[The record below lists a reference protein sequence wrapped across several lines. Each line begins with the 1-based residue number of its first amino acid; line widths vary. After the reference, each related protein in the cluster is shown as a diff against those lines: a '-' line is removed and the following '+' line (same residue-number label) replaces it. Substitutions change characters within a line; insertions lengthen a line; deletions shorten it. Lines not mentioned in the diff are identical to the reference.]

1 MPAAERTRHALRA
14 VARELP
20 GGRVVVVPLFA
31 SGDRLDGF
39 LQRHGGVADRSRSE
53 WQRLIILEAV
63 RLNGLPTKPGQR
75 VLEGDEVQI
84 AAVSSQI
91 ELPPEDQVP
100 FAVVYEDPSMVVI
113 DKPAGVVVHP
123 APGNERGTLVN
134 GLLARFPE
142 LRDDEG
148 NLRPGIVHRLDKDT
162 SGLIVVGR
170 TLTAVADLQKQMQ
183 DRSTE
188 KRYAL
193 LVRGNI
199 GEEEGL
205 IDRPIA
211 RDPRNRQRMAV
222 RSEGRTAQTHFW
234 VLERFG
240 DWTLVDALLLTGRTH
255 QLRVHF
261 ASIGHPVAG
270 DITYGASGRPPGL
283 ERQFVHARLLRLT
296 SPHDQLE
303 HTFEAALPPDL
314 ALTLERM
321 RRRSLGTRNTQHG
334 TR

>member
-1 MPAAERTRHALRA
+1 
-14 VARELP
+14 
-20 GGRVVVVPLFA
+20 
-31 SGDRLDGF
+31 
-39 LQRHGGVADRSRSE
+39 
-53 WQRLIILEAV
+53 
-63 RLNGLPTKPGQR
+63 LPTKPSQR
-75 VLEGDEVQI
+75 VLEGDEVQV

-91 ELPPEDQVP
+91 DLPPEDKVP
-100 FAVVYEDPSMVVI
+100 FEVVYEDPSLVVV

-123 APGNERGTLVN
+123 APGNQRGTLVN
-134 GLLARFPE
+134 GLLSRFPE
-142 LRDDEG
+142 LRDEDG

-170 TLTAVADLQKQMQ
+170 TLSAVADLQKQMQ
-183 DRSTE
+183 SRSTE

-199 GEEEGL
+199 GEEEG
-205 IDRPIA
+205 IVDRPIA

-222 RSEGRTAQTHFW
+222 RSEGRSAQTHFW
-234 VLERFG
+234 VMERFG

-270 DITYGASGRPPGL
+270 DVTYGTSTRPPGL
-283 ERQFVHARLLRLT
+283 ERQFVHARFLRLT

-303 HTFEAALPPDL
+303 HTFEAPIPADL
-314 ALTLERM
+314 LLSLERL
-321 RRRSLGTRNTQHG
+321 RRRSPGTRNAERG